1 MSYYVY
7 ILYSE
12 VQNKYYI
19 GSTQDVTERLDRHN
33 SGKENYTR
41 KYIPWNLVLSLKK
54 ATRSE
59 AFQLEI
65 KIELYQCDL
74 YFSSIYLGVMQ
85 TLPLEVCMQI
95 KASACRMKNKFIF
108 QLWILICFSLR
119 Y

>member
-12 VQNKYYI
+12 VQDKYYI

-33 SGKENYTR
+33 SGKEKYTS

-54 ATRSE
+54 ETRSE
-59 AFQLEI
+59 AYQLEI

-74 YFSSIYLGVMQ
+74 YFSSIYLGVMPNEKQ
-85 TLPLEVCMQI
+85 IYLSTLDTNLFFTSVLVLY
-95 KASACRMKNKFIF
+95 SFNSLFFKF
-108 QLWILICFSLR
+108 C
-119 Y
+119 